1 MKRRQGKERRRNEIE
16 NASGW
21 PSEKCLEQ
29 YLNVCMAKMANID
42 NQE

>member
-21 PSEKCLEQ
+21 PSEKRLEQ
-29 YLNVCMAKMANID
+29 YLNVCMTKIANTD
-42 NQE
+42 NKE

>member
-21 PSEKCLEQ
+21 PSEKRLAQ
-29 YLNVCMAKMANID
+29 YLNVCMAKIANID